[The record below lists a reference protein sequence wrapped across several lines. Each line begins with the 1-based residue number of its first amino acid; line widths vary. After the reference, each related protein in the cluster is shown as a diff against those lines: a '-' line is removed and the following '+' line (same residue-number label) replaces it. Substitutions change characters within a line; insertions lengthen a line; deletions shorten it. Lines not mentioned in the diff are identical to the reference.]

1 MIETER
7 LCCEP
12 ITASHASAMF
22 EVLADERI
30 YRYLP
35 SDPPESVEALRERYE
50 FLGRGKSPDGR
61 EAWLNWILVK
71 RTDGTPIGYFQAT
84 VREPQSC
91 EIAYVLDPASW
102 GRGYAREASVAL
114 ISHLFDAFQ
123 IPSVCAN
130 IDTRNGPSLKL
141 VEALG
146 LVRTR
151 TILEA
156 DEFKGTS
163 SDEHVFEVPRDAW
176 RAGAPSP

>member
-7 LCCEP
+7 LRCEP
-12 ITASHASAMF
+12 VTASHASAMF

-50 FLGRGKSPDGR
+50 FLSSGRSPDGR

-91 EIAYVLDPASW
+91 EIAYVLGPASW

-114 ISHLFDAFQ
+114 ISHLFDAFK
-123 IPSVCAN
+123 ISSVCAN

-156 DEFKGTS
+156 DEFKGAK
-163 SDEHVFEVPRDAW
+163 SDEHVLEVPREAW
-176 RAGAPSP
+176 RAGTPRA